1 MARTDPTI
9 YMRIPQGLKDKLD
22 AAAESNHSSL
32 TAEVVRRLSESFESP
47 RLGFGP
53 GSVGDQLERARVEAI
68 ERIEA
73 AAPAIADR
81 VLQLI
86 NEKLKAGEK

>member
-53 GSVGDQLERARVEAI
+53 GSVGDQL
-68 ERIEA
+68 
-73 AAPAIADR
+73 DR
-81 VLQLI
+81 VRDEALERLEATAQEISERVAALI
-86 NEKLKAGEK
+86 AEKMKAGEK